1 MLLLLGNSRMAGG
14 NFSNAI
20 QLFERAQD
28 QARYQTR
35 YYTSQPLL
43 AVSLVGELWLY
54 CSVLKHF
61 AIFNRYVDVPEGY

>member
-1 MLLLLGNSRMAGG
+1 MAGG

-35 YYTSQPLL
+35 YYTSQALS
-43 AVSLVGELWLY
+43 AVSLVSDLM
-54 CSVLKHF
+54 
-61 AIFNRYVDVPEGY
+61 AISQCTETFCNL

>member
-1 MLLLLGNSRMAGG
+1 MAGG

-35 YYTSQPLL
+35 YYTSQALSP
-43 AVSLVGELWLY
+43 VSLVSDLM
-54 CSVLKHF
+54 
-61 AIFNRYVDVPEGY
+61 AILRRTETFRDL